1 MHKHTGQSKC
11 PYLHRDA
18 LRLVRAATAAHFAV
32 DAPCAMRFRFRDA
45 GWTDV
50 PYLIRYECTLKPRDF
65 NAGPEMLMRVTRS
78 MNPAFAR
85 ESLFLDSDVS
95 LQETLV
101 AQYKEITIP
110 SICAV
115 SVARRTHCDTHKYGC
130 PAYRGMACTRQPGAS
145 DCSHYLECVTR
156 VNGVTKVCKLPC
168 WCAIETG
175 VLDTLRQKLK
185 SCFCIDTN

>member
-1 MHKHTGQSKC
+1 MHPHAGQTKC

-18 LRLVRAATAAHFAV
+18 LRLVRAATAAQFAV
-32 DAPCAMRFRFRDA
+32 EAPCTMRFRFRGA

-50 PYLIRYECTLKPRDF
+50 PYRIRYECTLKPRDF
-65 NAGPEMLMRVTRS
+65 DAGPEMMMRVSRS
-78 MNPAFAR
+78 MNPAFAH

-95 LQETLV
+95 LQETLI

-115 SVARRTHCDTHKYGC
+115 SVARRTHCD
-130 PAYRGMACTRQPGAS
+130 AAS

-156 VNGVTKVCKLPC
+156 VNGVTRACKLPC